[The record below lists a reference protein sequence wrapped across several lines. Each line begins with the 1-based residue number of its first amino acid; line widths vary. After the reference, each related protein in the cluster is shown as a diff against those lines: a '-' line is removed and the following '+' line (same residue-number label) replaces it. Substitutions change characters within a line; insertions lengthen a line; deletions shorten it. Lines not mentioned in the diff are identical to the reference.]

1 MHSTC
6 LSWFIKRKNYTL
18 KLPIKMLYE
27 WREKFI
33 SLYFFFVACQRSSIL
48 VKEVFIFI
56 LHPFKE
62 KDFLTFFWQVPFLEK
77 IKQQVEILMEKIDLK
92 KVFAPST
99 IGVVWTIIF
108 HCSYISVLLSKQ
120 SIHFS
125 FYSACYEHFRLNNI
139 PSQYY

>member
-77 IKQQVEILMEKIDLK
+77 IKQQVEIHMEKIDLK
-92 KVFAPST
+92 MVFSPST

-125 FYSACYEHFRLNNI
+125 FYSACYELFSLNNI
-139 PSQYY
+139 PSQ